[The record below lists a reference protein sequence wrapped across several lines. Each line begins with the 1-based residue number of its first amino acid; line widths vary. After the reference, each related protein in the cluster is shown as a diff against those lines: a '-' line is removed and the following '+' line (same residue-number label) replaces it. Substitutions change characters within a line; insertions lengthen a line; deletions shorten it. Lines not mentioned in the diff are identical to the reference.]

1 MKAGQI
7 VQLKAAVRAAQH
19 MAIPP
24 DAEGTVLCCYRLLQR
39 YPRHPDRVDVEFK
52 GYGVLWGEASDL
64 FEIKT
69 QDAAGENICKN
80 A

>member
-1 MKAGQI
+1 
-7 VQLKAAVRAAQH
+7 

>member
-1 MKAGQI
+1 MIVKAGQI
-7 VQLKAAVRAAQH
+7 VQLKAASRAPQH

-24 DAEGTVLCCYRLLQR
+24 DAEGTVLCSYRLLQR

-69 QDAAGENICKN
+69 QDGAVKN

>member
-24 DAEGTVLCCYRLLQR
+24 NAEGTVLCCYRLLQR